1 MPPPTD
7 DAGKDSEID
16 KMAKRA
22 LPITLLLALVL
33 AAGALA
39 AGPLHGK
46 TYKTTTPSTGYN
58 ERNQKAGI
66 TPVPMTLKV
75 SGNGKTVTVH
85 FGSTTPLLY
94 CGTKKLL
101 EVQST
106 QPAKISHSGSF
117 TAKVAERFSPGVG
130 EPPILQVVTGSFSGH
145 SVHGTIR
152 TEAPPCGGYAN
163 YSAKA

>member
-7 DAGKDSEID
+7 DAGKDSEIY

-22 LPITLLLALVL
+22 LPITLLLALVF

-39 AGPLHGK
+39 AGPLNGK

-58 ERNQKAGI
+58 QRNQKAAI
-66 TPVPMTLKV
+66 NQVPMTLKV

-85 FGSTTPLLY
+85 FASTEPLLY
-94 CGTKKLL
+94 CGTKDLL
-101 EVQST
+101 EAQTT
-106 QPAKISHSGSF
+106 QPAKISHGSF
-117 TAKVAERFSPGVG
+117 TAKVGERFKPGIG
-130 EPPILQVVTGSFSGH
+130 EPPIIQVVTGSFSGH

-152 TEAPPCGGYAN
+152 TEAPPCGGYTT